1 MRRNNAE
8 TCGKASKGGGRM
20 GKGGDGHGGVCVW
33 VAVGHGSDLS
43 LGGSGPGRMKGWR
56 KGLLANQGLER
67 S

>member
-1 MRRNNAE
+1 
-8 TCGKASKGGGRM
+8 M

-43 LGGSGPGRMKGWR
+43 LGGSGPGRMKWWR
-56 KGLLANQGLER
+56 KGLLADQGLQR